1 MTTSST
7 DQAAHVLP
15 ETTHTGQVHLR
26 VADLERSLAF
36 YRDLLGYTA
45 LPVDERSVRLAPSAE
60 AQADFLLEATPGVDP
75 KPWRTAG
82 LFHAAIRVPTR
93 RDLAR
98 VISRLF
104 NGGWKIDGMADHGV
118 SEAFYLNDPDGNGL
132 EIYRDRPRTEW
143 PHVNGELAMV
153 SDPLD
158 INALFAT
165 MEPGDLDVAT
175 IPAGTDIGHVHL
187 QVSDLARAEA
197 FYSGVLGFAVMQRSY
212 QGALFVSAGGY
223 HHHVGLNVWAGEG
236 VPGLRAD
243 VAGLIDFTVLL
254 PNAAALDDVLARI
267 EAAGLEAQ
275 RSETPDGSPSVL
287 VHDPDGIGVLL
298 TVEAPAAD

>member
-1 MTTSST
+1 MTTSSP

-36 YRDLLGYTA
+36 YRDLLGYTV
-45 LPVDERSVRLAPSAE
+45 LPVDERRVRLAPSAG
-60 AQADFLLEATPGVDP
+60 ASADFLLEAVPGVGP

-104 NGGWKIDGMADHGV
+104 NGGWKIDGMSDHGV
-118 SEAFYLNDPDGNGL
+118 SEAFYLQDPDGNGL
-132 EIYRDRPRTEW
+132 EIYRDRPRADW
-143 PHVNGELAMV
+143 PHNDGELAMV

-165 MEPGDLDVAT
+165 MEPGDLEIAS
-175 IPAGTDIGHVHL
+175 IPEGTDIGHVHL

-197 FYSGVLGFAVMQRSY
+197 FYCGVLGFDVMQRSY

-236 VPGLRAD
+236 VPGVRDD
-243 VAGLIDFTVLL
+243 VAGLIDFSVLL
-254 PNAAALDDVLARI
+254 PDSGALDAVIARI
-267 EAAGLEAQ
+267 QAAGLEA
-275 RSETPDGSPSVL
+275 RSAKTTDGAPAVQ
-287 VHDPDGIGVLL
+287 VHDPDGIGIVL
-298 TVEAPAAD
+298 TVEAPAG

>member
-7 DQAAHVLP
+7 DHAAHVLP

-45 LPVDERSVRLAPSAE
+45 LPIDERSVRLAPNAE
-60 AQADFLLEATPGVDP
+60 TPTHFLLDATPGVDP

-104 NGGWKIDGMADHGV
+104 NAGWKIGGMADHGV
-118 SEAFYLNDPDGNGL
+118 SEAFYLDDPDGNGL
-132 EIYRDRPRTEW
+132 EIYRDRPRSDW
-143 PHVNGELAMV
+143 PVVDGTLAMG

-158 INALFAT
+158 VNSLFAT
-165 MEPGDLDVAT
+165 MEPGDLDIT
-175 IPAGTDIGHVHL
+175 PMPDGSEIGHVHL
-187 QVSDLARAEA
+187 QVTDLARAEA
-197 FYSGVLGFAVMQRSY
+197 FYSGVLGFDVMQRSY

-236 VPGLRAD
+236 VPALRDD

-254 PNAAALDDVLARI
+254 PSAAAVNEVIARI
-267 EAAGLEAQ
+267 DTAGLEAA
-275 RSETPDGSPSVL
+275 RSETSDGSPSVL
-287 VHDPDGIGVLL
+287 VHDPDGIGVVLA
-298 TVEAPAAD
+298 VEMNTTH

>member
-15 ETTHTGQVHLR
+15 EATHTGQVHLR

-36 YRDLLGYTA
+36 YRDLLGYSA
-45 LPVDERSVRLAPSAE
+45 LPIDERSVRLGPAAE
-60 AQADFLLEATPGVDP
+60 ASAHFLLEATAGVGP

-104 NGGWKIDGMADHGV
+104 NSGWKISGMADHGV
-118 SEAFYLNDPDGNGL
+118 SEAFYLDDPDSYGL
-132 EIYRDRPRTEW
+132 EIYHDRPRAEW
-143 PHVNGELAMV
+143 PAVDGKLAMV

-165 MEPGDLDVAT
+165 MEPGDLDIT
-175 IPAGTDIGHVHL
+175 TMPTGSDIGHVHL

-197 FYSGVLGFAVMQRSY
+197 FYSGILGFDVMQRSY
-212 QGALFVSAGGY
+212 RGALFVSAGGY

-236 VPGLRAD
+236 VPGLRDD

-254 PNAAALDDVLARI
+254 PSAEALEAVAARTAAADLDATRVD
-267 EAAGLEAQ
+267 
-275 RSETPDGSPSVL
+275 RSDGTPSL
-287 VHDPDGIGVLL
+287 LTHDPDGIGVVLA
-298 TVEAPAAD
+298 VESARAS

>member
-1 MTTSST
+1 MTTAST
-7 DQAAHVLP
+7 NQAAHLLP

-45 LPVDERSVRLAPSAE
+45 LRVDERSVRLAPV
-60 AQADFLLEATPGVDP
+60 ADAPAHFLLDSVPGVGP
-75 KPWRTAG
+75 KPWTAAG
-82 LFHAAIRVPTR
+82 LFHAAIRVPTP

-104 NGGWKIDGMADHGV
+104 NAGWKISGMADHGV
-118 SEAFYLNDPDGNGL
+118 SEAFYLDDPDGNGL
-132 EIYRDRPRTEW
+132 EIYRDRPREAW

-165 MEPGDLDVAT
+165 MEPGDLDITA

-187 QVSDLARAEA
+187 QVSSLSKAEA
-197 FYSGVLGFAVMQRSY
+197 FYNGVLGFDVMQRSY
-212 QGALFVSAGGY
+212 RGALFVSAGGY

-236 VPGLRAD
+236 VPGLRGD
-243 VAGLIDFTVLL
+243 VAGLIDFAVLL
-254 PNAAALDDVLARI
+254 PSAGALEEVMSRI
-267 EAAGLEAQ
+267 AAAGLEAQ
-275 RSETPDGSPSVL
+275 RSEVADGSPSVL
-287 VHDPDGIGVLL
+287 VHDPDGIGVVLS
-298 TVEAPAAD
+298 VESNRDA

>member
-7 DQAAHVLP
+7 DHAACVLP

-26 VADLERSLAF
+26 VADLDRALAF
-36 YRDLLGYTA
+36 YRDLLGYVA
-45 LPVDERSVRLAPSAE
+45 LPVDERSVRLVPGADAPAH
-60 AQADFLLEATPGVDP
+60 FFLEATPGVPP

-104 NGGWKIDGMADHGV
+104 NAGWKIGGMADHGV
-118 SEAFYLNDPDGNGL
+118 SEAFYLDDPDGNGL
-132 EIYRDRPRTEW
+132 EIYRDRPRSDW
-143 PHVNGELAMV
+143 PLVAGTLAMG

-158 INALFAT
+158 VNSLFAT
-165 MEPGDLDVAT
+165 MEPGDLDIT
-175 IPAGTDIGHVHL
+175 PIPAGSDIGHVHL
-187 QVSDLARAEA
+187 QVSDLGRAEA
-197 FYSGVLGFAVMQRSY
+197 FYSGILGFDVMQRSY

-236 VPGLRAD
+236 VPGLRDD
-243 VAGLIDFTVLL
+243 VAGLVDFSVLL
-254 PNAAALDDVLARI
+254 PSVEALDAVIARI
-267 EAAGLEAQ
+267 DAAGLAAQ
-275 RSETPDGSPSVL
+275 RSEASDGPPSVL
-287 VHDPDGIGVLL
+287 VHDTDGIGVLL
-298 TVEAPAAD
+298 AVESTANR